1 MKLHIYNTLSRSVE
15 EFKPRLEGKV
25 DMFVCGQ
32 TPYDDA
38 HLGHAR
44 NYIVFDVVVRW
55 LRHLGYDVRYIQ
67 NITDIEDKIINR
79 AKERGITAEELERYY
94 EKRFLEDM
102 EAIGVKKNVT
112 QYLRSH
118 DYIDT
123 MVMQI
128 QMLLDGGYA
137 YQIDSDIYYDVDK
150 FVDYT
155 KLSGMKL
162 EQLKE
167 HRIEPREGKRN
178 VYDFAL
184 WKGSKPG
191 EPSWKIKLR
200 IGGNEIEFVG
210 RPGWH
215 IEDTAMT
222 YAVFGPQYDIH
233 GGASEL
239 IFPHHSNEIAQAE
252 AAFGKVPFVRYWMH
266 AGVLNVNNIK
276 MSKSL
281 KNFITIREILGKYDA
296 EALRLLMVSTHYRK
310 EINYTERLIK
320 EAQEKL
326 DYMYNSM
333 GVLYNAKEGND
344 AEGNDLAEKAVKL
357 DSRFEELMNADFNTS
372 VAVMELFGAF
382 SDIRSYFESNRSIGH
397 SNKET
402 VYKSLLKCAGALGLL
417 ESDAYKTG
425 LEDEAMELIKTR
437 EKLRVQKKFEDADR
451 IRQEL
456 LEKYGLALEDTEYGT
471 IWFKKRSRDKVD

>member
-1 MKLHIYNTLSRSVE
+1 MRLRIYNTLSRSLE
-15 EFKPRLEGKV
+15 EFTPRVAGKV

-79 AKERGITAEELERYY
+79 AKERGITAEELERHY

-102 EAIGVKKNVT
+102 EAIGVRKNVT
-112 QYLRSH
+112 RYLRSH

-137 YQIDSDIYYDVDK
+137 YRIDSDIYYDVDK
-150 FVDYT
+150 FADYT

-191 EPSWKIKLR
+191 EPSWRIKLKIDGR
-200 IGGNEIEFVG
+200 EVEFDG

-266 AGVLNVNNIK
+266 AGVLNVNNVK

-320 EAQEKL
+320 DAQEKL

-333 GVLYNAKEGND
+333 GVLYNAKEGGD
-344 AEGNDLAEKAVKL
+344 AEGNDLAEKAEKL
-357 DSRFEELMNADFNTS
+357 GSRFEELMNADFNTS
-372 VAVMELFGAF
+372 VAVMELLGAF
-382 SDIRSYFESNRSIGH
+382 TDIRSYFESNGSIG
-397 SNKET
+397 SRNKE
-402 VYKSLLKCAGALGLL
+402 VIYKSLLKCAGVLGLL
-417 ESDAYKTG
+417 ESDSYKTG
-425 LEDEAMELIKTR
+425 LEDEAMELIKNR
-437 EKLRVQKKFEDADR
+437 ETLRMQKKFDDADR

-456 LEKYGLALEDTEYGT
+456 LEKYGLVLEDTEYGT
-471 IWFKKRSRDKVD
+471 IWFKKRSKDKVD